1 MNTFVDLVFIFVFV
15 FVITHF
21 MIVNVE
27 SPNVITQK
35 LLIFL
40 AVTIFATLLSV
51 MKSIRRQCPVN
62 TWRAINSG
70 ILVGLFAYIGHTV
83 LFDLNYMQNTRGWVQ
98 STRESI
104 PGGLEILLPLMI
116 ILAIAFGKSMR
127 YIFTADDCDL

>member
-15 FVITHF
+15 FVLTHF
-21 MIVNVE
+21 MIVSVKATDI
-27 SPNVITQK
+27 ITQK

-62 TWRAINSG
+62 TWKAINSG
-70 ILVGLFAYIGHTV
+70 VLVGLFAYIGHTI
-83 LFDLNYMQNTRGWVQ
+83 LFDLNYMEGTRDLVQ

-104 PGGLEILLPLMI
+104 PGGLETLLALMI

-127 YIFTADDCDL
+127 YIFSVDDCDL